1 MSVFCKSCNKT
12 KDSEDFGIKNDET
25 QYKTC
30 VRCRDKDKKQ
40 YKLATK
46 KANAAR
52 RGLNYC
58 EECKKAKPRDKFVMS
73 NGEFYDKCCRCCLI
87 YGSDDEDDSSSN
99 YSYQCVYESSIQPD
113 CNNLMKMD

>member
-1 MSVFCKSCNKT
+1 MSVFCKGCKKT

-58 EECKKAKPRDKFVMS
+58 EECKKAKPRDKFVMP
-73 NGEFYDKCCRCCLI
+73 NGEFYDKCCRSCLI
-87 YGSDDEDDSSSN
+87 YSF
-99 YSYQCVYESSIQPD
+99 QCVYDASGNEPGFS
-113 CNNLMKMD
+113 NM